1 MGLGRTLTQD
11 GKLILT
17 LFMKKVNEK
26 TNLVPQEF
34 MKQMKNEV
42 EDEYSNEDI
51 WEMSQS
57 GVIILCMGF
66 ILKLLIC
73 LCCFHKK
80 LKRTTDLALKS
91 NLNNKNESALFL
103 ERDNVPDLDMG
114 VIV

>member
-57 GVIILCMGF
+57 GCIVLCMGF
-66 ILKLLIC
+66 IFKLMIC
-73 LCCFHKK
+73 LCCLSKK
-80 LKRTTDLALKS
+80 MNKIAQASIKSPKRESTLAP
-91 NLNNKNESALFL
+91 AD
-103 ERDNVPDLDMG
+103 RDIVPDLG
-114 VIV
+114 LIT